1 MLIAGNKRNEIL
13 KEDLIDAV
21 DEFAHY
27 SSFRGLSEDS
37 LNVMIDILTA
47 PSKLDQAT
55 IATIVKYLYPK
66 GKVPEDIVV
75 KVVGCFGQ
83 GQSKPTHATQAR

>member
-1 MLIAGNKRNEIL
+1 
-13 KEDLIDAV
+13 
-21 DEFAHY
+21 
-27 SSFRGLSEDS
+27 
-37 LNVMIDILTA
+37 MIDILTV

-55 IATIVKYLYPK
+55 IATIVKHLYPRN
-66 GKVPEDIVV
+66 KVPEEVVV